1 MSTRY
6 VFGKDRRRRWWW
18 SSVQDP
24 WWSGR
29 CSARSWRR
37 SAFWRTSRTRMG
49 MSTKSMGGTG
59 ITTGLAVPSV
69 VAFCAEDLVQ
79 DLVVPLV

>member
-1 MSTRY
+1 
-6 VFGKDRRRRWWW
+6 
-18 SSVQDP
+18 
-24 WWSGR
+24 
-29 CSARSWRR
+29 
-37 SAFWRTSRTRMG
+37 